1 MKRQFLIRVLIYS
14 AAAALLCVLLH
25 SLLTQGRRN
34 DQRIALSLRLATLR
48 TSIEKEVISNL
59 LRIQGVATFI
69 ATTPRLD
76 DDAFSRFASE
86 ALRDTVLLKNIS
98 AAPDFIIRF
107 VYPMEGNRQ
116 ALGADYRTLPGQ
128 WEQALRAKET
138 GALVV
143 AGPVAL
149 IQGGTGL
156 VGRAPVIIRNGD
168 RERFWG
174 LVSAIIDVDRL
185 YDAVGLRGYSDLN
198 LAIRGVDGKGEEGEV
213 FFGDPSLFA
222 PASGAVFMPVS
233 FPSGSWQLAALPA
246 SGSAGI
252 APSLP
257 VMYGLVVLLYGG
269 GLLLSYRNL
278 RKDHDLQR
286 VGQGLAEAQTL
297 AHLGSWEMDFTT
309 KEVRWSDETYR
320 IFGLDRNSYVPTM
333 DAIWDLVHPEDR
345 ESAERAFGAAMA
357 EGAGYSLTHRIVRQD
372 GSVGHVLARGSFTIG
387 KDRSP
392 ASAMGTLL
400 DITPLKETES
410 ALRTR
415 EQTLH
420 AMSDASHDAI
430 IMVDGEDT
438 ILFWNRAA
446 TKLFGHTEQEAI
458 GRKLHPMVSLEAD
471 AAAARHSFQRF
482 ARTGSGQAVG
492 TVREFTAVRKDGTTF
507 PVERSVSA
515 FELDGQWH
523 AVGILRDITRRIE
536 AREKL
541 ESYARRIALASEA
554 GGVGVWEWNPLTDEL
569 IWDARMRQIYAIKP
583 GEFSGLYRAWAS
595 RVHPEDLPGAED
607 ALTTLRSQGGD
618 WRHEF
623 RILLPDGGLRHIRV
637 AARARKDKNG
647 QVTSIIGINRDITEQ
662 RLAEQELTRL
672 ATRDSLTGLFSRGHF
687 MELGTRA
694 VEHARRYGEPVS
706 VLMFDADRF
715 KAVND
720 TYGHD
725 AGDAV
730 LRALAA
736 TAADTLRQVDI
747 LGRIGGE
754 EFAAVLPQ
762 ADTKQA
768 MLVAERLRSAIAAH
782 EMDIGTGKPLSVTV
796 SIGVSVFDEPSA
808 SLETML
814 KDADAALYAAKQNG
828 RNRVERG

>member
-1 MKRQFLIRVLIYS
+1 VKRQFFLRVVIYS
-14 AAAALLCVLLH
+14 VAAALLCILLH
-25 SLLTQGRRN
+25 ALLTQGRRN
-34 DQRIALSLRLATLR
+34 EQRIALSLRLATLR
-48 TSIEKEVISNL
+48 TSIEKEVIGNL

-76 DDAFSRFASE
+76 DDAFNRFASE
-86 ALRDTVLLKNIS
+86 ALRDTALLKNIS
-98 AAPDFIIRF
+98 AAPDFVIRF
-107 VYPMEGNRQ
+107 VYPLEGNRQ

-156 VGRAPVIIRNGD
+156 VGRAPVILRDGD
-168 RERFWG
+168 QTRFWG
-174 LVSAIIDVDRL
+174 LVSAIIDIDRL
-185 YDAVGLRGYSDLN
+185 YETVGLRGFSDLK

-213 FFGDPSLFA
+213 FFGNASLFD
-222 PASGAVFMPVS
+222 PASGAVLMPVS

-246 SGSAGI
+246 AGASDI
-252 APSLP
+252 PPSLP
-257 VMYGLVVLLYGG
+257 VMYALVALLYAG
-269 GLLLSYRNL
+269 GLFHSYRSL

-286 VGQGLAEAQTL
+286 VGQGLAEAQAL
-297 AHLGSWEMDFTT
+297 AHLGSWEMDFATR
-309 KEVRWSDETYR
+309 KVRWSDETYR
-320 IFGLDRNSYVPTM
+320 IFGLDKDNFDPTM
-333 DAIWDLVHPEDR
+333 DAIWNLAHPEDR
-345 ESAERAFGAAMA
+345 ERAERAFNSALA
-357 EGAGYSLTHRIVRQD
+357 EGAPYSLAHRISRHD
-372 GSVGHVLARGSFTIG
+372 GSVGHVLARGSFATG
-387 KDRSP
+387 KDGVP

-400 DITPLKETES
+400 DITPLKETEA

-438 ILFWNRAA
+438 VLFWNRAA
-446 TKLFGHTEQEAI
+446 TKLFGYTEQEAM
-458 GRKLHPMVSLEAD
+458 GRKLHPLVSLETD
-471 AAAARHSFQRF
+471 AAAARHSFHRF

-515 FELDGQWH
+515 FALDGQWY

-554 GGVGVWEWNPLTDEL
+554 GGVGVWEWNLLTDEL

-595 RVHPEDLPGAED
+595 RVHPEDLPEAEATLGA
-607 ALTTLRSQGGD
+607 LRTEGGD
-618 WRHEF
+618 WKHEF
-623 RILLPDGGLRHIRV
+623 RIVLPDGDLRHIRV

-647 QVTSIIGINRDITEQ
+647 QVTSIVGINRDITEQ
-662 RLAEQELTRL
+662 RLAERELTRL

-687 MELGTRA
+687 MELGARA
-694 VEHARRYGEPVS
+694 VEHAKRYGEPIS

-720 TYGHD
+720 TFGHD

-730 LRALAA
+730 LRAMAA
-736 TAADTLRQVDI
+736 TAAETLRQVDV

-762 ADTKQA
+762 ADAEQA
-768 MLVAERLRSAIAAH
+768 MLVAERLRSAIAARQVN
-782 EMDIGTGKPLSVTV
+782 IGSGEPLSVTV
-796 SIGVSVFDEPSA
+796 SIGVSVFDQASA

-828 RNRVERG
+828 RNRVERA